1 MFSVGDLVV
10 HPMHGAGVID
20 DIVRERVAGSTQEY
34 YVFKM
39 PVGGLLLKIPIAKSQ
54 LIGLRAIIGRAEAEQ
69 LISSIPEIVVD
80 QDSNWNKRY
89 RENLERLKSGDL
101 YQVARVI
108 KGLMHRDR
116 RRGLSTGER
125 KMLHAA
131 RQILLSELVL
141 SVLEA
146 SADMETRVDRAMLQ
160 SPVQL
165 RGLEWHDP
173 IFQKDPG
180 GPATPLCRLSCGCRQ
195 FQPYGGYQ

>member
-54 LIGLRAIIGRAEAEQ
+54 LIGLRAIIGRAEQ
-69 LISSIPEIVVD
+69 LISSIPEIAVD

-141 SVLEA
+141 SEHEA
-146 SADMETRVDRAMLQ
+146 YDVMETRVDRAMMQ
-160 SPVQL
+160 SPVQ
-165 RGLEWHDP
+165 
-173 IFQKDPG
+173 
-180 GPATPLCRLSCGCRQ
+180 
-195 FQPYGGYQ
+195 

>member
-1 MFSVGDLVV
+1 M
-10 HPMHGAGVID
+10 
-20 DIVRERVAGSTQEY
+20 
-34 YVFKM
+34 
-39 PVGGLLLKIPIAKSQ
+39 LLKIPIAKSQ

-141 SVLEA
+141 SEHEA
-146 SADMETRVDRAMLQ
+146 YDVMETRVDRAMMQ
-160 SPVQL
+160 SPVQ
-165 RGLEWHDP
+165 
-173 IFQKDPG
+173 
-180 GPATPLCRLSCGCRQ
+180 
-195 FQPYGGYQ
+195 